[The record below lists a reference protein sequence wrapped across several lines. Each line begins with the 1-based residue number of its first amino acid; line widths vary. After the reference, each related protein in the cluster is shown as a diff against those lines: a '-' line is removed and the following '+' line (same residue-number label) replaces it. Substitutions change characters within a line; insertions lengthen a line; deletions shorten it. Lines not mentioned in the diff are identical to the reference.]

1 MRSFDY
7 VVIGAGAAGCIVAN
21 RLVRRARASVLLVE
35 AGHDS
40 SSIYLRMPAGF
51 AFASKQPEFDWG
63 LNSESEAG
71 LGGRTMPCP
80 RGKLVGGSSAVNA
93 MAFVRGHPGDF
104 DEWAEV
110 AGRQWTFER
119 CLPYFRSLETF
130 SGGADRHRGGEG
142 PFHVKA
148 PGYSNPLYQEFLLAC
163 VQAGYAISKDTNGA
177 VQEGFGPMDQ
187 NIHKGLRESSAT
199 AFLDP
204 VRKDP
209 KLTLLTEALV
219 ERVHLVG
226 RRAVGVVLRNRSGQE
241 VVAANREVILCAG
254 AIHSPHLLMLSGIGP
269 ADQLRNA
276 GVDVL
281 HDAPAVGRNLQ
292 DHVDISLREACPQ
305 PITESLVLRQDRKIL
320 IGLEWILFKTGKGTT
335 NHFEVAGY
343 IATRASKRPN
353 IQICF
358 MPLLVAWDGAPSLK
372 SRHGYQISI
381 MLLRPESRG
390 SVDLESSDP
399 RVPPKLRFGYLT
411 APGDVAQ
418 LREGLAAARRIVSQS
433 AMAPFTS
440 EEIAPGAEVAEDAAI
455 EAWIRST
462 AKSTHHPCG
471 TCAMGLDPRTS
482 VVDPAGLVHGLDGLR
497 VVDSSIIPLIT
508 GGNLNAPTMMV
519 AEKIVSE
526 MTG

>member
-1 MRSFDY
+1 
-7 VVIGAGAAGCIVAN
+7 
-21 RLVRRARASVLLVE
+21 
-35 AGHDS
+35 
-40 SSIYLRMPAGF
+40 MPAGF

-119 CLPYFRSLETF
+119 CLPYFRSIETF

-148 PGYSNPLYQEFLLAC
+148 PGYSNPLYEEFLLAC
-163 VQAGYAISKDTNGA
+163 AQAGYAISKDTNGA

-209 KLTLLTEALV
+209 NLTLLTDTLV
-219 ERVHLVG
+219 ERIRLEG
-226 RRAVGVVLRNRSGQE
+226 RRAVGVVLRNRTGQE
-241 VVAANREVILCAG
+241 VVAANREVLLCAG
-254 AIHSPHLLMLSGIGP
+254 AINFPHLLMRSGIGP
-269 ADQLRNA
+269 ADRLRNA

-292 DHVDISLREACPQ
+292 DHVDISLREACPR

-343 IATRASKRPN
+343 IATRASQRPN

-390 SVDLESSDP
+390 SVDLESADP
-399 RVPPKLRFGYLT
+399 RVPPKLRF
-411 APGDVAQ
+411 
-418 LREGLAAARRIVSQS
+418 
-433 AMAPFTS
+433 
-440 EEIAPGAEVAEDAAI
+440 
-455 EAWIRST
+455 
-462 AKSTHHPCG
+462 
-471 TCAMGLDPRTS
+471 
-482 VVDPAGLVHGLDGLR
+482 
-497 VVDSSIIPLIT
+497 
-508 GGNLNAPTMMV
+508 
-519 AEKIVSE
+519 
-526 MTG
+526 

>member
-1 MRSFDY
+1 M
-7 VVIGAGAAGCIVAN
+7 
-21 RLVRRARASVLLVE
+21 
-35 AGHDS
+35 
-40 SSIYLRMPAGF
+40 
-51 AFASKQPEFDWG
+51 G

-93 MAFVRGHPGDF
+93 MAFVRGHLGDF
-104 DEWAEV
+104 DQWAEV
-110 AGRQWTFER
+110 AGRQWMFER

-130 SGGADRHRGGEG
+130 SGGADRYRGGEG
-142 PFHVKA
+142 PVHVKA
-148 PGYSNPLYQEFLLAC
+148 PGYSNPLYREFLLAC

-209 KLTLLTEALV
+209 NLTLLMDTFV
-219 ERVHLVG
+219 ERVRLED

-292 DHVDISLREACPQ
+292 DHVDISLREACPE
-305 PITESLVLRQDRKIL
+305 PITESLVLRFDRKIL
-320 IGLEWILFKTGKGTT
+320 IGLEWILFKTGKG
-335 NHFEVAGY
+335 HDQPFRSGRLYRHPGIEAAEHSDLLHALAGFLGWSAVA
-343 IATRASKRPN
+343 
-353 IQICF
+353 Q
-358 MPLLVAWDGAPSLK
+358 

-390 SVDLESSDP
+390 SVDLEKSDP
-399 RVPPKLRFGYLT
+399 RVPPRLRFGYST
-411 APGDVAQ
+411 APTILPSFAKASRQPAGSYHNPRWLPSPPRKSRQ
-418 LREGLAAARRIVSQS
+418 EPKSLRTLRSRRGFAVPRNRPITPAALARWGSIRGPPS
-433 AMAPFTS
+433 
-440 EEIAPGAEVAEDAAI
+440 
-455 EAWIRST
+455 WIRPASCT
-462 AKSTHHPCG
+462 ASMV
-471 TCAMGLDPRTS
+471 CA
-482 VVDPAGLVHGLDGLR
+482 
-497 VVDSSIIPLIT
+497 SSIF
-508 GGNLNAPTMMV
+508 
-519 AEKIVSE
+519 
-526 MTG
+526 